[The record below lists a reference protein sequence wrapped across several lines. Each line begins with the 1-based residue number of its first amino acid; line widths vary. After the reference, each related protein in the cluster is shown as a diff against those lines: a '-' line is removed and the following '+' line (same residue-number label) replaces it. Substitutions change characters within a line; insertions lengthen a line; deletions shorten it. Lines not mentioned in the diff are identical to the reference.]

1 MAVRTATLWRLAQ
14 DWIDLETGA
23 LLCAAEDFACAGN
36 GAAAVGGRW
45 NSVGRPVIYL
55 ADSLALAQL
64 EKRVHTPMRPPRDL
78 VAVEAIVPAAAVTSA
93 EGVVLPDDWDADN
106 VDWSVGSAASQ
117 CIGDDWLARGTS
129 LLLRVPSVVVP
140 VGWNYLLNPA
150 HPDARRVRT
159 RRIEYRPD
167 ARLWLRAYEGRA
179 GESNQST
186 LVLLILQKK

>member
-1 MAVRTATLWRLAQ
+1 MAARTATLWRLAQ

-36 GAAAVGGRW
+36 DAAAAGGRW
-45 NSVGRPVIYL
+45 NSVARPVIYL

-78 VAVEAIVPAAAVTSA
+78 VAVEAIVPAAAVASA

-150 HPDARRVRT
+150 HPDVRRVRT
-159 RRIEYRPD
+159 RRIQYRPD
-167 ARLWLRAYEGRA
+167 ARLW
-179 GESNQST
+179 
-186 LVLLILQKK
+186 

>member
-1 MAVRTATLWRLAQ
+1 MAARTATLWRLAQ

-36 GAAAVGGRW
+36 DAAAAGGRW
-45 NSVGRPVIYL
+45 NSVARPVIYL

-78 VAVEAIVPAAAVTSA
+78 VAVEAIVPAAAVASA

-150 HPDARRVRT
+150 HPEARRVRT

-167 ARLWLRAYEGRA
+167 ARLW
-179 GESNQST
+179 
-186 LVLLILQKK
+186 

>member
-1 MAVRTATLWRLAQ
+1 MAARTATLWRLAQ

-36 GAAAVGGRW
+36 DAAAAGGRW
-45 NSVGRPVIYL
+45 NSVARPVIYL

-78 VAVEAIVPAAAVTSA
+78 VAVEAIVPAAAVASA

-167 ARLWLRAYEGRA
+167 ARLW
-179 GESNQST
+179 
-186 LVLLILQKK
+186 

>member
-1 MAVRTATLWRLAQ
+1 MAARTATLWRLAQ

-78 VAVEAIVPAAAVTSA
+78 VAVEAIVPAAAVASA

-117 CIGDDWLARGTS
+117 GIGDDWLARGTS

-167 ARLWLRAYEGRA
+167 VRLW
-179 GESNQST
+179 
-186 LVLLILQKK
+186 

>member
-1 MAVRTATLWRLAQ
+1 MAARTATLWRLAQ

-36 GAAAVGGRW
+36 DAAAAGGRW
-45 NSVGRPVIYL
+45 NSVARPVIYL

-78 VAVEAIVPAAAVTSA
+78 VAVEAIVPAAAVASA
-93 EGVVLPDDWDADN
+93 EGVVLPDDWGADN

-117 CIGDDWLARGTS
+117 GIGDDWLARGTS

-167 ARLWLRAYEGRA
+167 VRLW
-179 GESNQST
+179 
-186 LVLLILQKK
+186 

>member
-1 MAVRTATLWRLAQ
+1 MAARTATLWRLAQ

-78 VAVEAIVPAAAVTSA
+78 VAVEAIVPAAAIASA
-93 EGVVLPDDWDADN
+93 EGVVLPEDWDADN

-117 CIGDDWLARGTS
+117 SIGDDWLARSTS

-167 ARLWLRAYEGRA
+167 VRLW
-179 GESNQST
+179 
-186 LVLLILQKK
+186 

>member
-1 MAVRTATLWRLAQ
+1 MAARTATLWRLAQ

-36 GAAAVGGRW
+36 DAAAAGGRW
-45 NSVGRPVIYL
+45 NSVARPVIYL

-78 VAVEAIVPAAAVTSA
+78 VAVEAIVPAAAVASA
-93 EGVVLPDDWDADN
+93 EGVVLPDDWGADN

-159 RRIEYRPD
+159 QRIEYRPNV
-167 ARLWLRAYEGRA
+167 RLW
-179 GESNQST
+179 
-186 LVLLILQKK
+186 

>member
-1 MAVRTATLWRLAQ
+1 MAARTATLWRLAQ

-36 GAAAVGGRW
+36 DAAAAGGRW
-45 NSVGRPVIYL
+45 TSVARPVIYL

-78 VAVEAIVPAAAVTSA
+78 VAVEAIVPAAAVASA
-93 EGVVLPDDWDADN
+93 EGVLLPDDWGADN

-140 VGWNYLLNPA
+140 VRWNYLLNPA
-150 HPDARRVRT
+150 HPEARRVRT

-167 ARLWLRAYEGRA
+167 ARLW
-179 GESNQST
+179 
-186 LVLLILQKK
+186 

>member
-1 MAVRTATLWRLAQ
+1 MAARTATLWRLAQ

-23 LLCAAEDFACAGN
+23 LLCAAEDFAGAGN
-36 GAAAVGGRW
+36 DAAAAGGRW
-45 NSVGRPVIYL
+45 NSVARPVIYL

-78 VAVEAIVPAAAVTSA
+78 VAVEAIVPAAAVASA

-167 ARLWLRAYEGRA
+167 VRLW
-179 GESNQST
+179 
-186 LVLLILQKK
+186 

>member
-1 MAVRTATLWRLAQ
+1 MAARTATLWRLAQ

-36 GAAAVGGRW
+36 DAAAAGGRW
-45 NSVGRPVIYL
+45 NSVARPVIYL

-78 VAVEAIVPAAAVTSA
+78 VAVEAIVPAAAVASA
-93 EGVVLPDDWDADN
+93 EGVVLPDDWGADN

-167 ARLWLRAYEGRA
+167 VRLG
-179 GESNQST
+179 
-186 LVLLILQKK
+186 

>member
-1 MAVRTATLWRLAQ
+1 MAARTATLWRLAQ

-36 GAAAVGGRW
+36 DAAAAGGRW
-45 NSVGRPVIYL
+45 NSVARPVIYL

-78 VAVEAIVPAAAVTSA
+78 VAVEAIVPAAAVASA

-150 HPDARRVRT
+150 HPDARRVAT

-167 ARLWLRAYEGRA
+167 ARLW
-179 GESNQST
+179 
-186 LVLLILQKK
+186 

>member
-1 MAVRTATLWRLAQ
+1 MAARTATLWRLAQ

-78 VAVEAIVPAAAVTSA
+78 VAVEAIVPAAAVASA

-117 CIGDDWLARGTS
+117 GIGDDWLARGTS

-140 VGWNYLLNPA
+140 VGWSYLLNPA

-167 ARLWLRAYEGRA
+167 VRLW
-179 GESNQST
+179 
-186 LVLLILQKK
+186 

>member
-1 MAVRTATLWRLAQ
+1 MAARTATLWRLAQ

-23 LLCAAEDFACAGN
+23 LLCAAGDFACAGN
-36 GAAAVGGRW
+36 DAAAAGGRW
-45 NSVGRPVIYL
+45 NSVARPVIYL

-78 VAVEAIVPAAAVTSA
+78 VAVEAIVPAAAVASA
-93 EGVVLPDDWDADN
+93 EGVVLPDDWGADN

-167 ARLWLRAYEGRA
+167 VRLW
-179 GESNQST
+179 
-186 LVLLILQKK
+186 

>member
-23 LLCAAEDFACAGN
+23 LLCAAEDFTCAGN

-55 ADSLALAQL
+55 GDSLALAQL

-78 VAVEAIVPAAAVTSA
+78 VAVEAIVPAAAVASA

-106 VDWSVGSAASQ
+106 VDWSVGSAGSQ

-140 VGWNYLLNPA
+140 VGWNYLLIPA

-167 ARLWLRAYEGRA
+167 ARLW
-179 GESNQST
+179 
-186 LVLLILQKK
+186 

>member
-1 MAVRTATLWRLAQ
+1 MAARTATLWRLAQ

-36 GAAAVGGRW
+36 DAAAAGGRW
-45 NSVGRPVIYL
+45 NSVARPVIYL

-78 VAVEAIVPAAAVTSA
+78 AAVEAIVPAAAVASA

-150 HPDARRVRT
+150 HPDARRVAT

-167 ARLWLRAYEGRA
+167 AQLW
-179 GESNQST
+179 
-186 LVLLILQKK
+186 

>member
-1 MAVRTATLWRLAQ
+1 MAARTATLWRLAQ

-23 LLCAAEDFACAGN
+23 RLCAAEDFSCAGN

-64 EKRVHTPMRPPRDL
+64 EKRVHTPLRPPRNL
-78 VAVEAIVPAAAVTSA
+78 VAVEATLPAAAVVAA
-93 EGVVLPDDWDADN
+93 ETVVPPEGWKADN

-117 CIGDDWLARGTS
+117 RVGDDWLARGAA
-129 LLLRVPSVVVP
+129 LLMRVPSVVVP

-150 HPDARRVRT
+150 HPDARRVAT
-159 RRIEYRPD
+159 RRVEYRPD
-167 ARLWLRAYEGRA
+167 ARLW
-179 GESNQST
+179 
-186 LVLLILQKK
+186 

>member
-78 VAVEAIVPAAAVTSA
+78 VAVEAIVPAAAVASA

-140 VGWNYLLNPA
+140 VGWNDLLNPA

-159 RRIEYRPD
+159 QRIEYRPD
-167 ARLWLRAYEGRA
+167 VRLW
-179 GESNQST
+179 
-186 LVLLILQKK
+186 

>member
-1 MAVRTATLWRLAQ
+1 MAARTATLWRLAQ

-36 GAAAVGGRW
+36 DAAAAGGRW
-45 NSVGRPVIYL
+45 NSVARPVIYL

-64 EKRVHTPMRPPRDL
+64 EQRVHTPLRPPRDL
-78 VAVEAIVPAAAVTSA
+78 VAVEAIVPAAAVASA

-167 ARLWLRAYEGRA
+167 VRLW
-179 GESNQST
+179 
-186 LVLLILQKK
+186 

>member
-1 MAVRTATLWRLAQ
+1 MAARTAPLWRLAQ

-23 LLCAAEDFACAGN
+23 LLCAAEDFRCAGN

-45 NSVGRPVIYL
+45 NSVGKAVIYL

-64 EKRVHTPMRPPRDL
+64 EKRVHTPLRPPREM
-78 VAVEAIVPAAAVTSA
+78 VAVEVTLPFAAVVAA
-93 EGVVLPDDWDADN
+93 EVVDAPTGWEADN
-106 VDWSVGSAASQ
+106 VDWSVGSAAPQ
-117 CIGDDWLARGTS
+117 RIGDDWLARGRS

-150 HPDARRVRT
+150 HPDARRVAT

-167 ARLWLRAYEGRA
+167 PRLW
-179 GESNQST
+179 
-186 LVLLILQKK
+186 

>member
-1 MAVRTATLWRLAQ
+1 MAARTATLWRLAQ

-36 GAAAVGGRW
+36 GAAAAGGRW

-78 VAVEAIVPAAAVTSA
+78 AAVEAIVPAAAVASA

-150 HPDARRVRT
+150 HPDLRRVRT
-159 RRIEYRPD
+159 RRIQYRPD
-167 ARLWLRAYEGRA
+167 ARLW
-179 GESNQST
+179 
-186 LVLLILQKK
+186 

>member
-1 MAVRTATLWRLAQ
+1 MNQERFARIQRLLAMRQPDLTVCLEQVNKPHNLAAMIRTCDAVGIHDVHAVWPEEMRMNNYASKGSHYWVRLNRHETITEAVDALRGQGMQILATHLSPQ
-14 DWIDLETGA
+14 Q
-23 LLCAAEDFACAGN
+23 
-36 GAAAVGGRW
+36 AAV
-45 NSVGRPVIYL
+45 
-55 ADSLALAQL
+55 A
-64 EKRVHTPMRPPRDL
+64 
-78 VAVEAIVPAAAVTSA
+78 SA

-159 RRIEYRPD
+159 QRIEYRPD
-167 ARLWLRAYEGRA
+167 VRLW
-179 GESNQST
+179 
-186 LVLLILQKK
+186 

>member
-1 MAVRTATLWRLAQ
+1 MAARTATLWRLAQ

-36 GAAAVGGRW
+36 DAAAAGGRW
-45 NSVGRPVIYL
+45 NSVARPVIYL

-78 VAVEAIVPAAAVTSA
+78 VAVEAIVPAAAVASA
-93 EGVVLPDDWDADN
+93 EGVVLPDDWGADN

-150 HPDARRVRT
+150 HPERRRVRT

-167 ARLWLRAYEGRA
+167 ARLW
-179 GESNQST
+179 
-186 LVLLILQKK
+186 

>member
-23 LLCAAEDFACAGN
+23 LLCSAEDFACAGS

-64 EKRVHTPMRPPRDL
+64 EKRVHTPLRPPRHL
-78 VAVEAIVPAAAVTSA
+78 VAVEATLPLAAVASA
-93 EGVVLPDDWDADN
+93 EIVEPPAGWDASN
-106 VDWSVGSAASQ
+106 VDWSVGCTVPQ
-117 CIGDDWLARGTS
+117 RIGDDWLASGRT

-150 HPDARRVRT
+150 HPDVRRVTTQRV
-159 RRIEYRPD
+159 EYRPD
-167 ARLWLRAYEGRA
+167 ARLW
-179 GESNQST
+179 
-186 LVLLILQKK
+186 

>member
-1 MAVRTATLWRLAQ
+1 MAARTATLWRLAQ

-36 GAAAVGGRW
+36 DAAAAGGRW
-45 NSVGRPVIYL
+45 NSVARPVIYL

-78 VAVEAIVPAAAVTSA
+78 VAVEAIVPAAAVASA
-93 EGVVLPDDWDADN
+93 EGVLLPDDWGADN

-117 CIGDDWLARGTS
+117 GIGDDWLARGTS

-150 HPDARRVRT
+150 HPDARRVAT

-167 ARLWLRAYEGRA
+167 ARLW
-179 GESNQST
+179 
-186 LVLLILQKK
+186 

>member
-1 MAVRTATLWRLAQ
+1 MAARTATLWRLAQ

-78 VAVEAIVPAAAVTSA
+78 VAVEAIVPAAVVGSA
-93 EGVVLPDDWDADN
+93 EGVVLPDHWDADN

-117 CIGDDWLARGTS
+117 YIGDDWLARGTS

-150 HPDARRVRT
+150 HPEARRVRT

-167 ARLWLRAYEGRA
+167 ARLW
-179 GESNQST
+179 
-186 LVLLILQKK
+186 

>member
-1 MAVRTATLWRLAQ
+1 
-14 DWIDLETGA
+14 
-23 LLCAAEDFACAGN
+23 
-36 GAAAVGGRW
+36 
-45 NSVGRPVIYL
+45 
-55 ADSLALAQL
+55 
-64 EKRVHTPMRPPRDL
+64 TPMRPPRDL
-78 VAVEAIVPAAAVTSA
+78 VAVEAIVPAAAVASA

-150 HPDARRVRT
+150 HPDARRVAT

-167 ARLWLRAYEGRA
+167 ARLW
-179 GESNQST
+179 
-186 LVLLILQKK
+186 

>member
-1 MAVRTATLWRLAQ
+1 MKRLLA
-14 DWIDLETGA
+14 A
-23 LLCAAEDFACAGN
+23 LLFAPA
-36 GAAAVGGRW
+36 
-45 NSVGRPVIYL
+45 
-55 ADSLALAQL
+55 LALAQL

-78 VAVEAIVPAAAVTSA
+78 AAVEAIVPAAAVASA

-150 HPDARRVRT
+150 HPDVRRVRT
-159 RRIEYRPD
+159 RRIQYRPD
-167 ARLWLRAYEGRA
+167 ARLW
-179 GESNQST
+179 
-186 LVLLILQKK
+186 